1 MVNKSEKRKRPNVE
15 NVEPISNDYDLW
27 DKNLDVVN
35 GSDGS
40 SDGSSDSEESVYSGL
55 EEKESSEE
63 ISELEFESEDDGSN
77 DSCTDNSNDEKI
89 GSFKS
94 VSDDDDDDDD
104 DKEEEDTN
112 DEEEVSTSNVTD
124 NDKDKANDKGM
135 EQNNDNTGNKKS
147 ASNQST
153 SKESSKTSKNMK
165 KSDKKSNV
173 EALPLSDASP
183 AVDEYEEDSSDEE
196 DIRNTVGN
204 IPMQWYDDYD
214 HIGYNLDGN
223 KIKKPVHGDELDNFL
238 EKLDNP
244 DYWRTVS
251 NKLTGQKVVLS
262 DEDIGLIKR
271 LQRGRDPNNEA
282 DPFAPW
288 IDFFSYKPTKFPVT
302 NRPPHKRSFIPSK
315 WERLKVG
322 QLVHAIK
329 MGWLKPKPPPK
340 DPDDEEL
347 NRTFY
352 MMWKENEDNE
362 INKRFR
368 HHIAAP
374 KLALPGHAES
384 YNPPPEYLLTPE
396 EEEAWRAKEPYE
408 RRPKLLPQK
417 YTSLRLLPGYSR
429 FIHERFERCLDLY
442 LCPRKKSMKV
452 KGLDPED
459 LLPTLP
465 KPKDLQPFPTIQSV
479 VYKGHKNMVRCISV
493 HFKGQ
498 WLASGSD
505 DCTIKIWEVST
516 GRCFKTIP
524 VEEPV
529 KSIAWNP
536 NPSLCLLVAV
546 VNMSVIIVNPGVA
559 DKLVV
564 SGTDELLKSFVPTE
578 SMGEEEE
585 NETKKGNPVTWE
597 SFKGKN
603 YDIGLR
609 LKIVHPQEVNYVS
622 WHAKGDYF
630 TSVMPAAHS
639 MAVIIHQLTKRR
651 SQYPFS
657 KSKGIIQRVL
667 FHPIKPLLF
676 VATQRYVRIYNLLKQ
691 EMVKKLMTNVKWVS
705 SIALHPGGD
714 NLIIGSYDCHLS
726 WFDLD
731 LSTKPYKTLRHH
743 KKAIRQV
750 CYHNTYPLFAS
761 ASDDCSLIVCH
772 GRVYNDLLQNPLLVP
787 VKVLH
792 GHDSVNNLGVLDCQF
807 HPTQPWL
814 FSSGADGYI
823 RLYT

>member
-1 MVNKSEKRKRPNVE
+1 MVTKSEKRKRPVVE

-27 DKNLDVVN
+27 DKNVN
-35 GSDGS
+35 EIDDSADLSDGS
-40 SDGSSDSEESVYSGL
+40 SGSEESVYSGL
-55 EEKESSEE
+55 EEETSSEE
-63 ISELEFESEDDGSN
+63 GSDKDEHIFNESN
-77 DSCTDNSNDEKI
+77 KDN
-89 GSFKS
+89 
-94 VSDDDDDDDD
+94 SDDDD
-104 DKEEEDTN
+104 EEEIGAFEN
-112 DEEEVSTSNVTD
+112 VSSEEDVADVEEKATSRVNSSNTEDGINV
-124 NDKDKANDKGM
+124 K
-135 EQNNDNTGNKKS
+135 EIQPNTSDAGKS
-147 ASNQST
+147 KTFVKNQPT
-153 SKESSKTSKNMK
+153 SKDHSNKISDNIRKQENKENTVVSQLLDSS
-165 KSDKKSNV
+165 
-173 EALPLSDASP
+173 A
-183 AVDEYEEDSSDEE
+183 AVDEYDEDSSDEE

-204 IPMQWYDDYD
+204 IPMQWYDDYE
-214 HIGYNLDGN
+214 HIGYNLDGH

-238 EKLDNP
+238 EKLDDPN
-244 DYWRTVS
+244 YWRTVS

-262 DEDIGLIKR
+262 DADIGIIKR
-271 LQRGRDPNNEA
+271 LQRGKHPNKEV

-288 IDFFSYKPTKFPVT
+288 IDFFTYKTIKHPVT
-302 NRPPHKRSFIPSK
+302 NRPPDKRSFIPSK

-322 QLVHAIK
+322 QMVHAIK
-329 MGWLKPKPPPK
+329 MGWLKPKPPRK

-352 MMWKENEDNE
+352 MMWKDNE
-362 INKRFR
+362 EQELNKRFR

-384 YNPPPEYLLTPE
+384 YNPPPEYILTPE

-408 RRPKLLPQK
+408 RRMKFLPQK

-429 FIHERFERCLDLY
+429 FIEERFERCLDLY
-442 LCPRKKSMKV
+442 LCPRKKVMKV
-452 KGLDPED
+452 KDLDPQD

-465 KPKDLQPFPTIQSV
+465 KPKDLQPFPTVQSV

-493 HFKGQ
+493 HPKGQ

-516 GRCFKTIP
+516 GRCFKTIS
-524 VEEPV
+524 VEGTV

-546 VNMSVIIVNPGVA
+546 VNWSVVILNPGVV
-559 DKLVV
+559 DKLIV
-564 SGTDELLKSFVPTE
+564 SGTDELLKSFVTTE
-578 SMGEEEE
+578 TITEDAE
-585 NETKKGNPVTWE
+585 NVEKNTKLVMWE
-597 SFKGKN
+597 SFEGKM
-603 YDIGLR
+603 YDAGLR
-609 LKIVHPQEVNYVS
+609 LKIIHPQEVNHVS

-630 TSVMPAAHS
+630 TSVMPSAHS
-639 MAVIIHQLTKRR
+639 MAVLIHQLTKRR
-651 SQYPFS
+651 SQNPFS
-657 KSKGIIQRVL
+657 KSKGIVQRVL
-667 FHPIKPLLF
+667 FHPVKPLLF

-792 GHDSVNNLGVLDCQF
+792 GHDSVNGLGVLDCQF